1 MFHAA
6 RYGHSTVSRTTQGQL
21 CECFTDTNWNRKLKK
36 KKKKINGKAKL
47 KENSATLQVAGTC
60 GAFTVREFKEGA
72 LIHPIQPNHVA
83 GVGIQPSDTQAQ
95 GVSGQSE
102 VLAFCEI
109 LQVCYLNDKAVK
121 FPSRGVPGHSE
132 PVPCNVRDGEVHH
145 HGLQILW

>member
-1 MFHAA
+1 MRMIYRH
-6 RYGHSTVSRTTQGQL
+6 RVKQKVKSQWKGEVRGQ
-21 CECFTDTNWNRKLKK
+21 K
-36 KKKKINGKAKL
+36 
-47 KENSATLQVAGTC
+47 SATLKAAGTC

-102 VLAFCEI
+102 FLAFSEI

-121 FPSRGVPGHSE
+121 FP
-132 PVPCNVRDGEVHH
+132 
-145 HGLQILW
+145 